1 MNRTDKAEEGSE
13 TFVIDFIIKFYR
25 KKFVMNR
32 KQFLLTLCTDN
43 SECGGGKEGEEREQ
57 KGRDN
62 RLREQGRGVEGK
74 LREQRCVCFRCCSV
88 KAAVE
93 PMIRED
99 GWGKTGQVTGGD
111 RTEEEGELGWIAVRC
126 SAVRCIVVLQHVL

>member
-1 MNRTDKAEEGSE
+1 M
-13 TFVIDFIIKFYR
+13 
-25 KKFVMNR
+25 
-32 KQFLLTLCTDN
+32 
-43 SECGGGKEGEEREQ
+43 
-57 KGRDN
+57 
-62 RLREQGRGVEGK
+62 
-74 LREQRCVCFRCCSV
+74 CFRCCSV

>member
-1 MNRTDKAEEGSE
+1 MCNGQTLLNRTDKAEEGSE

-25 KKFVMNR
+25 KKFVRNR

-43 SECGGGKEGEEREQ
+43 SECGGGKGGEEREQ

-62 RLREQGRGVEGK
+62 RLREQGRGVEGT
-74 LREQRCVCFRCCSV
+74 LREQRCKCFRCCSV

-99 GWGKTGQVTGGD
+99 GWGKTGHVTGGIGQ
-111 RTEEEGELGWIAVRC
+111 RRRGSWVGA
-126 SAVRCIVVLQHVL
+126 Q